1 MRGIFQN
8 IWPLAFKNI
17 KVTKGI
23 VIASDQRR
31 LRSHDN
37 YMQYTNLDCILN
49 KNTGFFSA
57 MRDVI
62 EKTGEILI
70 PSMD

>member
-1 MRGIFQN
+1 MRDIFQN

-17 KVTKGI
+17 KVTKDI

-31 LRSHDN
+31 LRSHDD
-37 YMQYTNLDCILN
+37 YMQYKTWTASWTRTKD
-49 KNTGFFSA
+49 FFSA
-57 MRDVI
+57 MRAVI